1 MQSLAGLSREVFER
15 LTLDR
20 PAGAGTV
27 PTLRFP
33 SPQKII
39 DPNGPWYNLPG
50 QVRADGGVGPPLPPS
65 RSR

>member
-1 MQSLAGLSREVFER
+1 MQADGASLDGVP
-15 LTLDR
+15 TGDM
-20 PAGAGTV
+20 GTASG

-39 DPNGPWYNLPG
+39 DPNGPWYNLLG
-50 QVRADGGVGPPLPPS
+50 QVRGDGGVGLPLPPS